1 MTIYNISIITSTGF
15 PYYHKKLKNLP
26 EGIKLYQRFFD
37 FTESLYREHDT
48 VDPISS
54 FELNAGL
61 ISALFEFAKNIDKKI
76 LKLEFKSLQKDS
88 SGQFHERTKYKGD
101 ALITVQSETYLLH
114 RSIKQK
120 IKFIYNT
127 ILFPKIPLETAN
139 IINEEEE
146 KRIVDILTDVKAR
159 SRVINYEKELKNLS
173 NKYLESMS
181 KYGLY
186 NIVIASFDLSPIVMF
201 GNKLSYEDLEI
212 ILRNLGEIPDMES
225 PEWKFL
231 QSFHKENQVWVYLA
245 NSGIGVTAEGLFEPY
260 FYLLFGESP
269 SYLGDLL
276 EKLAL
281 DFNKILG

>member
-1 MTIYNISIITSTGF
+1 
-15 PYYHKKLKNLP
+15 
-26 EGIKLYQRFFD
+26 
-37 FTESLYREHDT
+37 
-48 VDPISS
+48 
-54 FELNAGL
+54 
-61 ISALFEFAKNIDKKI
+61 
-76 LKLEFKSLQKDS
+76 
-88 SGQFHERTKYKGD
+88 
-101 ALITVQSETYLLH
+101 
-114 RSIKQK
+114 
-120 IKFIYNT
+120 
-127 ILFPKIPLETAN
+127 
-139 IINEEEE
+139 
-146 KRIVDILTDVKAR
+146 
-159 SRVINYEKELKNLS
+159 
-173 NKYLESMS
+173 
-181 KYGLY
+181 
-186 NIVIASFDLSPIVMF
+186 MF